1 MRFSEL
7 ADRRVG
13 VWGVARE
20 ARSLARLLGER
31 LPGARLAVVATD
43 APAEPEALA
52 PFLAAGAEPVH
63 GAAILPALR
72 GCDVVVRSPGVS
84 VYRDELAALR
94 AAGVPVATATG
105 LWMAEPHAA
114 PVVGV
119 TGTKGKSTT
128 ATLIAHLLR
137 AAGRTAE
144 LAGNVGRP
152 ALELLEA
159 PVPDVY
165 VLELS
170 SYQVAD
176 LDAGPDL
183 AVLTNLY
190 REHLDWHGSEERY
203 RADKLRLADLRAGRR
218 LQRRRPG
225 PGGAR
230 RRGRARSAFGAA
242 PGYHVTAAG
251 VCDGARSSCPPGAPR
266 CAGRT
271 TCSTCAPRWRRCGGS
286 ARTPATSRRGARR
299 LPRACP
305 TGSRS
310 SAERDGVLW
319 IDDSISTTPES
330 ALAAVGA
337 FPERPVVLIGGGY
350 DRGQDYAGLGAE
362 LARRGAR
369 VIGLPT
375 TGARLVAAAR
385 AAGVAGDR
393 ATEAAGLEEA
403 VAAARGRGRRGRRR
417 AALPGRAQLRRLPGL
432 RGARAPLP
440 RARRSALSRGRGARR
455 PAARGRDGARRG
467 RLPAG
472 RRGVRG
478 HAVRRRRRRGRGVPA
493 ARRSPRSSCGPS
505 GARACA
511 TTPPATCGWPARS
524 AWRSA

>member
-1 MRFSEL
+1 MRFSQL

-203 RADKLRLADLRAGRR
+203 RADKLRLADLAPAVVYNGADPG
-218 LQRRRPG
+218 LAALAARPG
-225 PGGAR
+225 A
-230 RRGRARSAFGAA
+230 SAFGLA

-251 VCDGARSSCPPGAPR
+251 VCDGAALVLPAGRAPLPGAHNLLNV
-266 CAGRT
+266 CAALET
-271 TCSTCAPRWRRCGGS
+271 L
-286 ARTPATSRRGARR
+286 RR
-299 LPRACP
+299 LGADAGDPGAALAGFRGLP
-305 TGSRS
+305 HRLEVV
-310 SAERDGVLW
+310 AERDGVLW

-369 VIGLPT
+369 VIGLPA
-375 TGARLVAAAR
+375 TGPRLVAAAR

-393 ATEAAGLEEA
+393 ATEAGGLEEA
-403 VAAARGRGRRGRRR
+403 VAAA
-417 AALPGRAQLRRLPGL
+417 AAA
-432 RGARAPLP
+432 ARAGAVVL
-440 RARRSALSRGRGARR
+440 LSPAAPSFGAY
-455 PAARGRDGARRG
+455 PDFEARGRHFRALVEAR
-467 RLPAG
+467 
-472 RRGVRG
+472 
-478 HAVRRRRRRGRGVPA
+478 
-493 ARRSPRSSCGPS
+493 
-505 GARACA
+505 
-511 TTPPATCGWPARS
+511 
-524 AWRSA
+524 